1 MKLLRVLILTGFVA
15 LLLVSSTRVASASSA
30 VAFDGAHLAQT
41 SRAGIPTT
49 DPEANRNKD
58 LNFKDKVLSGPVGDA
73 IADTADRA
81 TSVIQSLSFLS
92 LFAEL
97 TNKAAE
103 ISPFDNDFTSTT
115 QGSIGAAIR
124 DSNAFILNII
134 NLAYILILLLIALAT
149 IFDIQAYSASKLL
162 PRLVLAI
169 LLSNFGLFAVVAISD
184 FSQALGG
191 GLVDGMMQDVNRLV
205 VDISRNSL
213 SHISLQVG
221 LSAVSLLTGG
231 ATVPIQFMYE
241 ALYPPNWF
249 TVAFA
254 LTALILFLRIVGLW
268 VLAIFAPF
276 GIAFG
281 VLPATQGF
289 AKKYWNKV
297 ISYAFVGPIMI
308 FFIRLGMIVYQASG
322 SIADGFGSGKIPL
335 FPFTVGEMVRFIVT
349 AVVLYIGLVFVKK
362 MGVEVAN
369 FVIGGAQKLFGAALG
384 ASLAAGKFGMGF
396 LKSAGIAGLG
406 PRAGQIW
413 EGLGTRLGE
422 RYATQPQSRKS
433 IYGSW
438 FAGLGQ
444 ELVKAG
450 GGKETGVLGR
460 VGSVF
465 NRAGADLRK
474 GQEGVINPFTAYT
487 PFGMGAFVRGVESK
501 MAGTD
506 DKSQSF
512 QKRAQIIDGRNVD
525 DINDLLKSNELSN
538 DDRQGLMYYAATK
551 GLFGSSQEHVD
562 KDGNLIQALPEKMI
576 GWKNLEPQM
585 DSRYKNLIQSEAARR
600 NFALAPDVLS
610 KLPGSADWK
619 KAVATFAKKQDL
631 TEQSTEALS
640 NPTFAN
646 AIIDAGYADRPSI
659 SAPWKASQA
668 QALGKGAAAASRV
681 LANNDV
687 EMRTEKGQNRY
698 VKLANAAIKLGVAP
712 EDVIPDALVT
722 QLSRISAQLGSVAA
736 GLKTAALYKP
746 ETYKYQAPSAV
757 TRAFQQM
764 TNAEKAIKAYTALP
778 RALQTAVKNAVRND
792 DKRAGNKQAREFVSE
807 DVVAVLRADIPAALG
822 QSKP

>member
-1 MKLLRVLILTGFVA
+1 MKQFTFLKKA
-15 LLLVSSTRVASASSA
+15 LLSLAIFAA
-30 VAFDGAHLAQT
+30 VIGPAGFARAQVT
-41 SRAGIPTT
+41 EEDQENA
-49 DPEANRNKD
+49 RNAD
-58 LNFKDKVLSGPVGDA
+58 LTPLEYAMSGWLGDT
-73 IADTADRA
+73 IQDTADRA

-149 IFDIQAYSASKLL
+149 IFDIQAYSASRLL

-444 ELVKAG
+444 EFVKAG
-450 GGKETGVLGR
+450 GGKETGLLGR

-465 NRAGADLRK
+465 NRAGGKLRE
-474 GQEGVINPFTAYT
+474 GQEGVINPFLLLPYAMNT
-487 PFGMGAFVRGVESK
+487 FKGNVEKKLAGKDENSQRFQRLASVIDAGEQDK
-501 MAGTD
+501 MTELLLD
-506 DKSQSF
+506 NSISQED
-512 QKRAQIIDGRNVD
+512 RDG
-525 DINDLLKSNELSN
+525 LA
-538 DDRQGLMYYAATK
+538 YYAATK
-551 GLFGSSQEHVD
+551 GKFGSRQLHRDASGNMVVGLPD
-562 KDGNLIQALPEKMI
+562 KMISWRLHEGDISERYKPLIQA
-576 GWKNLEPQM
+576 
-585 DSRYKNLIQSEAARR
+585 EAARK
-600 NFALAPDVLS
+600 NFALAPDIM
-610 KLPGSADWK
+610 KARAGSRDDYLRALK
-619 KAVATFAKKQDL
+619 QFAEKQDL
-631 TEQSTEALS
+631 SEQSDEALS
-640 NPTFAN
+640 NPDFAS
-646 AIIDAGYADRPSI
+646 AIVTAGYADRPTV
-659 SAPWKASQA
+659 SAPWKPNQA
-668 QALGKGAAAASRV
+668 KSLGYGAAAAGKQ
-681 LANNDV
+681 LANSPAI
-687 EMRTEKGQNRY
+687 RTDAGQNKFM
-698 VKLANAAIKLGVAP
+698 KLANAAMKLGVAP
-712 EDVIPDALVT
+712 DVVIPDSLVAS
-722 QLSRISAQLGSVAA
+722 LAGISRQLGNVASS
-736 GLKTAALYKP
+736 LKKSALYRP
-746 ETYKYQAPSAV
+746 ETYKYSSPSDV
-757 TRAFQQM
+757 VRAFQKGM
-764 TNAEKAIKAYTALP
+764 TNPEKAIKAFTALP
-778 RALQTAVKNAVRND
+778 NHLQAAVKNAVRND
-792 DKRAGNKQAREFVSE
+792 DKRAASGQPRDFQSE
-807 DVVAVLRADIPAALG
+807 DVVAVLRAHVPTAMGA
-822 QSKP
+822 KP